1 MTVFALPPGAD
12 FPAALVD
19 GLLARYGAL
28 PPEDFA
34 RIELWVNTRR
44 MERRI
49 ARSFRGT
56 GRGCSPGSA

>member
-19 GLLARYGAL
+19 GLLARYDRL

-49 ARSFRGT
+49 TALFP
-56 GRGCSPGSA
+56 GRGARLLPASA